1 MKSLSRNTLFI
12 ITLKSVATFTLVAA
26 LFGCKNDLSEV
37 ARLNQP
43 DTMATMYAKEVRISE
58 SEQGRIK
65 YTLTAPVL
73 RRYESPEG
81 ALIRFPEGFR
91 VIFYD
96 SLNPEQVRTE
106 ITADYGI
113 NNEMAKT
120 MEARRNVVVTN
131 YLKNEKLN
139 TEHLIWDQ
147 NTKRVNSDVMVT
159 ITTPDK
165 ILYGEGME
173 ADEKFYNWIIKKP
186 RGEMYINE
194 DQ

>member
-1 MKSLSRNTLFI
+1 VKSLSRNTLFI

-96 SLNPEQVRTE
+96 SLNPVQVRTE

>member
-1 MKSLSRNTLFI
+1 VKSLSRNTLFI

>member
-96 SLNPEQVRTE
+96 SLNPAQVRTE
-106 ITADYGI
+106 ITAEDR
-113 NNEMAKT
+113 KS
-120 MEARRNVVVTN
+120 VV
-131 YLKNEKLN
+131 
-139 TEHLIWDQ
+139 
-147 NTKRVNSDVMVT
+147 
-159 ITTPDK
+159 
-165 ILYGEGME
+165 
-173 ADEKFYNWIIKKP
+173 
-186 RGEMYINE
+186 
-194 DQ
+194 